1 MSDYRSSGVNI
12 EEGYRAVDA
21 IAADLRSTWSPGV
34 IDLPGGFAG
43 LLSLGSYRDPV
54 LVTGTDGVGTKVEL
68 ARAEG
73 DLTTIGIDLVA
84 MCVHDILCHGATP
97 LLFLDY
103 VAVDRLQAEELAAI
117 VRGVA
122 AGCREAGAS
131 LLGGET
137 AEMPGVYR
145 PDRFDLAGFA
155 LGVVERGSIIDGSRL
170 APGMVLLG
178 LASSGVHSNGFS
190 LVRSLF
196 PELQEPGGDA
206 ALRARR
212 RRYLEPTR
220 IYASVLA
227 AIREETDPAGIAH
240 ITGGGWYEN
249 MPRLLGRARGI
260 LGLRVYR
267 DRLPRPPVFAEIA
280 AAGVAEEEMY
290 RIFNMGVGLVIA
302 LGRDDAE
309 RARTIAADRGV
320 EAWRIGEVVP
330 VADLDGAALVVE

>member
-12 EEGYRAVDA
+12 EEGYRAVNA
-21 IAADLRSTWSPGV
+21 IGPHLRSTWSSGV
-34 IDLPGGFAG
+34 IDLPGSFAG

-68 ARAEG
+68 ARAAG

-84 MCVHDILCHGATP
+84 MCVNDILCHGAEP

-103 VAVDRLQAEELAAI
+103 VAVDRLQAEELAEI

-122 AGCREAGAS
+122 AGCREAGAA

-145 PDRFDLAGFA
+145 SGRFDLAGFA
-155 LGVVERGSIIDGSRL
+155 LGVVERERLIDGSRL
-170 APGMVLLG
+170 APGMTLLG

-196 PELQEPGGDA
+196 PDLENPGGDE
-206 ALRARR
+206 ALRERR
-212 RRYLEPTR
+212 RAFLEPTR
-220 IYASVLA
+220 IYAAVLA
-227 AIREETDPAGIAH
+227 AMRTTIEPAGIAH

-249 MPRLLGRARGI
+249 IPRLLGRARGT
-260 LGLRVYR
+260 LGLRVRR
-267 DRLPRPPVFAEIA
+267 DRVPPPSVFSEIA

-290 RIFNMGVGLVIA
+290 RTFNMGVGLVIA
-302 LGRDDAE
+302 LRREEAE
-309 RARTIAADRGV
+309 PARGIAAELGV
-320 EAWRIGEVVP
+320 EAWEIGEVVP
-330 VADLDGAALVVE
+330 LTAPDGAALVVE

>member
-12 EEGYRAVDA
+12 EEGYRAVEA
-21 IAADLRSTWSPGV
+21 IAEDLRSTWSAGV
-34 IDLPGGFAG
+34 FDLPGGFAG
-43 LLSLGSYRDPV
+43 LLALGSYRDPV

-68 ARAEG
+68 ARAAG
-73 DLTTIGIDLVA
+73 DLSTIGIDLVA
-84 MCVHDILCHGATP
+84 MCVNDILCHGAKP

-103 VAVDRLQAEELAAI
+103 VAVDRLKAEDLAAI

-122 AGCREAGAS
+122 TGCREAGTS

-145 PDRFDLAGFA
+145 PGRFDLAGFA
-155 LGVVERGSIIDGSRL
+155 LGVVEREAIIDGSRL
-170 APGMVLLG
+170 APGMTLLG

-196 PELQEPGGDA
+196 PELEEPGGDE

-212 RRYLEPTR
+212 RSYLAPTR
-220 IYASVLA
+220 IYAQVLA
-227 AIREETDPAGIAH
+227 AIMRETRPAGIAH

-249 MPRLLGRARGI
+249 LPRLLGRSRGS
-260 LGLRVYR
+260 LGLRVHR
-267 DRLPRPPVFAEIA
+267 DRVPAPAVFAEIA

-290 RIFNMGVGLVIA
+290 RTFNMGVGLVIA
-302 LGRDDAE
+302 LGREEAE
-309 RARTIAADRGV
+309 RARRIAADLGV
-320 EAWRIGEVVP
+320 GAWAVGEVLP
-330 VADLDGAALVVE
+330 ASKLGGTALVVE